1 MLEVAFEVE
10 VDKPHW
16 LGGRV
21 CSFIQL
27 LTAFIQYPQDGT
39 QSLATQEKYIE
50 VLVLLQ
56 ALTQNQMKC

>member
-39 QSLATQEKYIE
+39 RSLATQEK
-50 VLVLLQ
+50 
-56 ALTQNQMKC
+56 